1 MATDTP
7 YIPHHPGDLITAAD
21 WNKLQG
27 KIQEDIRNKVEE
39 AIKNLTSVPSS
50 ENTHKIDNQTADE
63 LTKAI
68 LEKARQELPLRTG
81 YMRVF
86 RRARLA
92 EEIVIQHGL
101 GAYPVV
107 DIYQLD
113 QFPVICS
120 EDEEKKKE
128 DTMLFYLYHSSE
140 KRLRATIG
148 GAPQV
153 ADIETPS
160 RKPFRVPFSEM
171 LSLYKVSYTDTST
184 LDDLETEFWQEFMK
198 EPNEE
203 FEDDSYCHSPWF
215 DRCCGDKRTV
225 AELKQRGDWDELWF
239 KVKPRK
245 TVIYISQAANDV
257 PIFSLPAP
265 LQVAQFDLNM
275 IGIRYPP
282 ENVESQILTRNGTPV
297 EELPLMII
305 LKV

>member
-1 MATDTP
+1 MNTEKP
-7 YIPHHPGDLITAAD
+7 YIPHNPGDLITAAD
-21 WNKLQG
+21 WNNLQG
-27 KIQEDIRNKVEE
+27 KIQEDIRNKVQE
-39 AIKNLTSVPSS
+39 AIKHLTSVPSS

-68 LEKARQELPLRTG
+68 LEKARQELPRRTG
-81 YMRVF
+81 YRRVF
-86 RRARLA
+86 RRARLK
-92 EEIVIQHGL
+92 EEIEIKHDL

-113 QFPVICS
+113 QFSVICS

-128 DTMLFYLYHSSE
+128 DTTLFYLYHSSE

-148 GAPQV
+148 GGAPQV
-153 ADIETPS
+153 ADIEIPN

-215 DRCCGDKRTV
+215 DRCCGDKRSV

-245 TVIYISQAANDV
+245 TVNFTTQAGNTAG
-257 PIFSLPAP
+257 FSLPAP
-265 LQVAQFDLNM
+265 LQVTQFDLNM

-282 ENVESQILTRNGTPV
+282 ESVDLGQNAALVQ
-297 EELPLMII
+297 ELPLMII
-305 LKV
+305 MKV